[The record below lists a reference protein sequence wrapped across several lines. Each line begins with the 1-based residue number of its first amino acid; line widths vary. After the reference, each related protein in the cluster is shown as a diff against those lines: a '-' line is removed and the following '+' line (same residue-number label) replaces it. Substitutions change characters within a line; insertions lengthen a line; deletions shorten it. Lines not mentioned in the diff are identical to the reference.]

1 MNIALRRSLWTS
13 SNPIVPGAYIRSTD
27 SKLGYAISNAT
38 DGFGHYKLYWRGSVA
53 AGMPAAGNGWTGPM
67 GTNTFLSANNEW
79 FRWYITGDGNGT
91 AWQHA
96 FWNQTPSVSRS
107 QFSYV
112 YGGDGSSNCGWI
124 VLDQDITKGSGKT
137 SQIYSGQTLESL
149 SLIGTTTA
157 TINTSVLP
165 TICYGIFGSAGR
177 TDALPATELSQ
188 IDSGGCSI
196 PPAGSRFFNFKL
208 EKDGVLTHDCYPVL
222 NNGAPA
228 IYDVVTREYAAETC
242 GGTPEYGIDTSVL

>member
-1 MNIALRRSLWTS
+1 MNVASRMSLWTS
-13 SNPIVPGAYIRSTD
+13 NNPIVPGAYIRSVD
-27 SKLGYAISNAT
+27 GKLGYAISNAT

-165 TICYGIFGSAGR
+165 TICYGIFGNAGR
-177 TDALPATELSQ
+177 TDALPATELS
-188 IDSGGCSI
+188 
-196 PPAGSRFFNFKL
+196 
-208 EKDGVLTHDCYPVL
+208 
-222 NNGAPA
+222 
-228 IYDVVTREYAAETC
+228 
-242 GGTPEYGIDTSVL
+242 